1 MKLVER
7 QPDPPAAPDVSVV
20 VVNWNTRDIL
30 RDCLRSIFAE
40 TKGVSSEVIV
50 IDNGSADGSAE
61 MVATEFPAVHL
72 IRNADNRGF
81 AAANNQGMAV
91 SRGRYVLLLNSD
103 TVVLE
108 DAISK
113 AVAFAEGH
121 PDAAVVGCRAV
132 FPDGRMQQNCYMFP
146 SLLNLAL
153 SLTHLAL
160 IFPRNRLFGRGRLT
174 WWDYATPRE
183 VDVVAGC
190 FMLVRRTA
198 IDQVG
203 PMADRFFMYSEDT
216 EWCWRFRRAG
226 WRVLYTPEPVIIH
239 LMGASSAQCASDMRV
254 LERRSLLMLLEHRS
268 GKIVSVVANGMF
280 LAAALARLAVLGVRR
295 LLGGATVAGAARR
308 QWPQA
313 VAALRFHLSG
323 RMPATG

>member
-1 MKLVER
+1 MKTVEH
-7 QPDPPAAPDVSVV
+7 QATPPTALDVSVV

-30 RDCLRSIFAE
+30 RDCLRSIFVE
-40 TKGVSSEVIV
+40 TKRVTCEVVV
-50 IDNGSADGSAE
+50 IDNGSSDGSAE
-61 MVATEFPAVHL
+61 MVAAEFPAVRL

-81 AAANNQGMAV
+81 AAANNQGMVGA
-91 SRGRYVLLLNSD
+91 RGRYVLLLNSD

-132 FPDGRMQQNCYMFP
+132 FPDGRLQQNCFLFP

-160 IFPRNRLFGRGRLT
+160 VFPRSRFFGRGRLT

-190 FMLVRRTA
+190 FMLVRRAA

-216 EWCWRFRRAG
+216 EWCWRFRQAG
-226 WRVLYTPEPVIIH
+226 WRVLYTPDAVIIH

-254 LERRSLLMLLEHRS
+254 LERRSLLMLLEQRS
-268 GKIVSVVANGMF
+268 GNAVSVVANGMF
-280 LAAALARLAVLGVRR
+280 LAAAFARLAVLGVRR
-295 LLGGATVAGAARR
+295 LAGGSAVAGAARR

-323 RMPATG
+323 HLPATG